1 MIVRLIRYGAWRR
14 MQLLAKWG
22 SDAGKYVLDEL
33 KTEEHIV
40 RRIKTLLLTGG
51 LLEVAEV

>member
-1 MIVRLIRYGAWRR
+1 MIVRPIRYGAWRR
-14 MQLLAKWG
+14 IQLLAKWG
-22 SDAGKYVLDEL
+22 SDVGKYVLDEL

-40 RRIKTLLLTGG
+40 RRIKTLLLTGD